1 MRSHCIKLVA
11 LTTLL
16 VASLSYA
23 GYREIFEKEFLLAD
37 WAGIQEEMS
46 ACVACHSSENMDQ
59 TMHNLVREWRHS
71 WHAANEVS
79 CHDCHGG
86 APEDASDSMSHNRG
100 FKGVPEA
107 AQIPDYCGTCHIA
120 ILRNY
125 LESGHGKSICE
136 VPEGPNCVTCHGS
149 HNIQQAS
156 IDIINEERCSQCH
169 SYERAKLMKQ
179 ALYAVENKLSAIRQD
194 LDKLKLASFPLKEQ
208 EKAFFRTHSE
218 FRAVFHTID
227 VELVKEKADDL
238 TQKLAVIETEIQKAN
253 DQLAFRR
260 NFSAFLLLIFAG
272 MAAIAFLL
280 TRPEKE

>member
-1 MRSHCIKLVA
+1 MRSHCIKLVV
-11 LTTLL
+11 LTILL

-23 GYREIFEKEFLLAD
+23 GYKETFEKEFLLAD
-37 WAGIQEEMS
+37 WAGFREEMS

-59 TMHNLVREWRHS
+59 AMHDLVRNWRHS

-107 AQIPDYCGTCHIA
+107 SQVPEFCGTCHIG

-125 LESGHGKSICE
+125 LESGHGKAICE
-136 VPEGPNCVTCHGS
+136 VPQGPNCVTCHGS

-156 IDIINEERCSQCH
+156 IHIINERRCSQCH
-169 SYERAKLMKQ
+169 SYERAKLMKE
-179 ALYAVENKLSAIRQD
+179 ALYVVENKLSTIRQD
-194 LDKLKLASFPLKEQ
+194 LDRLKLAGIPLKEQ
-208 EKAFFRTHSE
+208 EKAFFRTQAE
-218 FRAVFHTID
+218 FRTAFHTID
-227 VELVKEKADDL
+227 VELVKEKSNDF
-238 TQKLAVIETEIQKAN
+238 TQKLAAIETEIHKAD

-260 NFSAFLLLIFAG
+260 NFSAFLLLIFAA
-272 MAAIAFLL
+272 MAGIAYLL
-280 TRPEKE
+280 ASPEQE